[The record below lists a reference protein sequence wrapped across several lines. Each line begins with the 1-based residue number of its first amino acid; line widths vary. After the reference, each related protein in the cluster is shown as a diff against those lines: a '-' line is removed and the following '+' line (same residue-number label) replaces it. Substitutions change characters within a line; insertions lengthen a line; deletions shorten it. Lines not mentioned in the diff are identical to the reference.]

1 MYHAAVTVTKTTPD
15 DQSIAKHI
23 STIIYQSQTTKL
35 VNHSSSTNIIIS
47 PACSHSDHTIAQL

>member
-1 MYHAAVTVTKTTPD
+1 MYHAAVTATKTTPD

-35 VNHSSSTNIIIS
+35 VNHSLSTNIIIS